1 VTEAVLL
8 SFINMFVL
16 VFNLLLLGRVLMSYI
31 NPHPSGG
38 IGGLLV
44 DLTEPVLA
52 PIRRVVPPVAMM
64 DLSPII
70 AFVLLRLLSA
80 LANQVLTG

>member
-31 NPHPSGG
+31 NPNPSGG